1 MNEYSIFDYLYR
13 DAGNYKSWRSL
24 LLEGCATSAD
34 IEAVK
39 ARLDRGEFF
48 IAEQL
53 GIPAAYAQPEEDR
66 NTPTEDDHVWHEFS
80 ELRPALTDEMAG
92 EPWGTVAQLVMRFRS
107 VTRWDERLSPHW
119 DL

>member
-1 MNEYSIFDYLYR
+1 MNAWSIFDYLYR
-13 DAGNYKSWRSL
+13 DAGNYKSWRSV

-39 ARLDRGEFF
+39 ASLDRGEFF

-53 GIPAAYAQPEEDR
+53 GIPAAYAKPEAR
-66 NTPTEDDHVWHEFS
+66 KKTPTEDDHVWHEFS
-80 ELRPALTDEMAG
+80 ELRPAQAHERVG
-92 EPWGTVAQLVMRFRS
+92 EPWGTVAELVTRFRS
-107 VTRWDERLSPHW
+107 VTHWDERLSPHW

>member
-1 MNEYSIFDYLYR
+1 MNALSIFDYLYR
-13 DAGNYKSWRSL
+13 DAGNYKSWRSV

-39 ARLDRGEFF
+39 ASLDRGEFF

-53 GIPAAYAQPEEDR
+53 GIPAAYAKPREGK
-66 NTPTEDDHVWHEFS
+66 NTPTEEDHVWHEFS
-80 ELRPALTDEMAG
+80 GLRPAQADERVG
-92 EPWGTVAQLVMRFRS
+92 EPWGTIAELVMRFRS